1 MRISGIRSS
10 TLVVAILLTFF
21 AAPASGQWF
30 DTSEVP
36 GGEGDIIQPFTLM
49 GFNLASGAGLS
60 TWIAPGTSEPDA
72 LGLSFLLRGGY
83 RLSSI
88 PIYLGVELPLS
99 FASYISPVDGS
110 DASQF
115 VIGNAGLVFKYRL
128 DPFEETLGIFTGWS
142 LNIYLPTAWIPDD
155 ADDPWG
161 HVVAHGF
168 GLGNSLM
175 GHLHAPESM
184 AIVATFSVVLPGK
197 IIYGQVD
204 LSPAVYIPVADTAD
218 RETAGA
224 FIWGAAFGVHIIEEI
239 AFLLEFKGFTPLNIE
254 GSDTAMAIS
263 PGFRMNF
270 GMFEPALWVSIPLNS
285 QYRQGHPD
293 VVIGLDLSFSF

>member
-10 TLVVAILLTFF
+10 TLVFTLVLTFF
-21 AAPASGQWF
+21 AAPALGQWY
-30 DTSEVP
+30 DTDEVP
-36 GGEGDIIQPFTLM
+36 GGEGDIIQPYSLM

-60 TWIAPGTSEPDA
+60 TWIAPGTSRPDA

-88 PIYLGVELPLS
+88 PIYLGLEVPLS
-99 FASYISPVDGS
+99 YFKSTAEGS

-155 ADDPWG
+155 ADDPG
-161 HVVAHGF
+161 SHVAAHLL

-175 GHLHAPESM
+175 GHLHMPEAM
-184 AIVATFSVVLPGK
+184 GIVATFSVVLPGK

-204 LSPAVYIPVADTAD
+204 ISPAVYIPVSETDS
-218 RETAGA
+218 RETAGS
-224 FIWGAAFGVHIIEEI
+224 FVWGAAFGVHIIEEI
-239 AFLLEFKGFTPLNIE
+239 AFLLEFKGFTPINFD
-254 GSDTAMAIS
+254 GMDTFMAIS

-285 QYRQGHPD
+285 QYRDVHPD
-293 VVIGLDLSFSF
+293 VIIGLDLSFSF